1 MTTGVLPLAY
11 LAPPAG
17 TFAFSSSNATDLR
30 GATGWASPAKSATCL
45 KLAPGRPNGAM
56 TCKNPKQ

>member
-17 TFAFSSSNATDLR
+17 TFAFSSSNATDML
-30 GATGWASPAKSATCL
+30 GATGWASPAKSAT
-45 KLAPGRPNGAM
+45 
-56 TCKNPKQ
+56 